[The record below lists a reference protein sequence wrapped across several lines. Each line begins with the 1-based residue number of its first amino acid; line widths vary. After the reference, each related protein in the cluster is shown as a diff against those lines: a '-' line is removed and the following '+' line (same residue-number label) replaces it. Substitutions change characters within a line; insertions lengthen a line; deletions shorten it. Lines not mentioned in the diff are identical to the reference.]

1 MNMTSTLP
9 GDWEGM
15 DTDEAGEGAELTHEK
30 PFDCNFA
37 VHFST
42 AAVSAHDY
50 NDLFSTPEEKFNDHS
65 WTTGDHY
72 TGH

>member
-1 MNMTSTLP
+1 
-9 GDWEGM
+9 M

-65 WTTGDHY
+65 
-72 TGH
+72 